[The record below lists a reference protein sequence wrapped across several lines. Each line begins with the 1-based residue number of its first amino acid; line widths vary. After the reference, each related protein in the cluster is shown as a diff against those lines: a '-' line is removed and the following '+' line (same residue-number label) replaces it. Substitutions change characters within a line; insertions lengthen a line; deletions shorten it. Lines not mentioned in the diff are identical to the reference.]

1 MSGAGQG
8 RPAAIAAGF
17 GEGGDWQEALGQV
30 RSALAEAGGTA
41 TTGVVYVSDSIA
53 DRLPEIVEAL
63 TADTGITD
71 WAGTVGMGVC
81 GTGRAAFGRPAVA
94 AAAFDFPQ
102 AAVRLV
108 PGVREDAGEAGAGL
122 ANWAAGQAR
131 ATALLHADPRNG
143 SMGEIVADLSETLGA
158 FTVGG
163 IASAEG
169 PTAQLAGAVEEGVV
183 SGLVFGEA
191 VGVVSGLSQGCTP
204 IGPPHTVTRSHN
216 NLVLEIDGEPAFDVL
231 CSDLGFNTVARIREA
246 APWLHAARPVPGSSE
261 ADYLVRNI
269 VGLDAQNGIV
279 ALGALIDPGERLVFV
294 RRDPAAAEADLRRML
309 RRAKAR
315 LSRPPQGG
323 VYVSCLARGPYMF
336 GSEDRELEIVRE
348 EIGDLPLAG
357 FFANGEF
364 SGGRIYG
371 YTGVITL
378 FE

>member
-17 GEGGDWQEALGQV
+17 GEGRDWQEALGQV

-41 TTGVVYVSDSIA
+41 TTGVVYVSDSAA

-63 TADTGITD
+63 AADTGITD

-81 GTGRAAFGRPAVA
+81 GTGRAAFARPAVA

-131 ATALLHADPRNG
+131 TTALLHADPRNRN
-143 SMGEIVADLSETLGA
+143 MEEIVADLSETLGA

-169 PTAQLAGAVEEGVV
+169 RTAQLAGTVQEGVV

-204 IGPPHTVTRSHN
+204 IGPAHTVTRSHN

-231 CSDLGFNTVARIREA
+231 CSDLGLDSVARIREVA
-246 APWLHAARPVPGSSE
+246 HWLHAARPVPGSSE

-269 VGLDAQNGIV
+269 IGLDAQDGIV
-279 ALGALIDPGERLVFV
+279 ALGALIDPGERLIFV

-309 RRAKAR
+309 RGAKAR
-315 LSRPPQGG
+315 LSRPAQGG
-323 VYVSCLARGPYMF
+323 VYVSCLARGPHMF
-336 GSEDRELEIVRE
+336 GSEDREMEIVRE

-371 YTGVITL
+371 YTGVLSL

>member
-1 MSGAGQG
+1 MSGSGQG
-8 RPAAIAAGF
+8 APAAIAAGF
-17 GEGGDWQEALGQV
+17 GEGRDWQEALGQV
-30 RSALAEAGGTA
+30 RAALAEAGGTA
-41 TTGVVYVSDSIA
+41 TTGVVYVSDNVA

-63 TADTGITD
+63 TADTGIAD

-108 PGVREDAGEAGAGL
+108 PGVRDDAGEAGAGL
-122 ANWAAGQAR
+122 AGWAAGQAR
-131 ATALLHADPRNG
+131 TTALLHADPRNQ

-169 PTAQLAGAVEEGVV
+169 RTAQLAGTVEEGVV

-191 VGVVSGLSQGCTP
+191 VRVVSGLSQGCTP
-204 IGPPHTVTRSHN
+204 IGPARTVTRSHN
-216 NLVLEIDGEPAFDVL
+216 NLVVEIDGEPAFDVL
-231 CSDLGFNTVARIREA
+231 CNDLGFNTVARIREA

-269 VGLDAQNGIV
+269 IGLDAQDGIV
-279 ALGALIDPGERLVFV
+279 ALGALIDPGERLIFV

-309 RRAKAR
+309 RGAKAR
-315 LSRPPQGG
+315 LSGPAQGG
-323 VYVSCLARGPYMF
+323 VYVSCLARGPHMF

-348 EIGDLPLAG
+348 EVGDLPLAG

>member
-1 MSGAGQG
+1 MSGSGQG
-8 RPAAIAAGF
+8 TPAAIAAGF
-17 GEGGDWQEALGQV
+17 GEGRDWQEALGQV
-30 RSALAEAGGTA
+30 RAALAEAGGTA
-41 TTGVVYVSDSIA
+41 TIGVVYVSDNVA

-108 PGVREDAGEAGAGL
+108 PGVRDDAGEAGAGL
-122 ANWAAGQAR
+122 AGWAAGQAR
-131 ATALLHADPRNG
+131 TTALLHADPRNQ

-169 PTAQLAGAVEEGVV
+169 RTAQLAGTVEEGVV

-191 VGVVSGLSQGCTP
+191 VRVVSGLSQGCTP
-204 IGPPHTVTRSHN
+204 IGPARTVTRSHN
-216 NLVLEIDGEPAFDVL
+216 NLVVEIDGEPAFDVL
-231 CSDLGFNTVARIREA
+231 CNDLGFNTVARIREA

-269 VGLDAQNGIV
+269 IGLDAQDGIV
-279 ALGALIDPGERLVFV
+279 ALGALIDPGERLIFV

-309 RRAKAR
+309 RGAKAR
-315 LSRPPQGG
+315 LSGPAQGG
-323 VYVSCLARGPYMF
+323 VYVSCLARGPHMF

-348 EIGDLPLAG
+348 EVGDLPLAG

>member
-1 MSGAGQG
+1 MSGSGQG
-8 RPAAIAAGF
+8 APAAIAAGF
-17 GEGGDWQEALGQV
+17 GEGRDWQEALGQV
-30 RSALAEAGGTA
+30 RAALAEAGGTA
-41 TTGVVYVSDSIA
+41 TTGVVYVSDNVA

-108 PGVREDAGEAGAGL
+108 PGVRDDAGEAGAGV
-122 ANWAAGQAR
+122 AGWAAGQAR
-131 ATALLHADPRNG
+131 TTALLHADPRNQ

-169 PTAQLAGAVEEGVV
+169 RTAQLAGTVEEGVV

-191 VGVVSGLSQGCTP
+191 VRVVSGLSQGCTP
-204 IGPPHTVTRSHN
+204 IGPARTVTRSHN
-216 NLVLEIDGEPAFDVL
+216 NLVVEIDGEPAFDVL
-231 CSDLGFNTVARIREA
+231 CNDLGFNTVARIREA

-269 VGLDAQNGIV
+269 IGLDAQDGIV
-279 ALGALIDPGERLVFV
+279 ALGALIDPGERLIFV

-309 RRAKAR
+309 RGAKAR
-315 LSRPPQGG
+315 LSGPAQGG
-323 VYVSCLARGPYMF
+323 VYVSCLARGPHMF

-348 EIGDLPLAG
+348 EVGDLPLAG

>member
-1 MSGAGQG
+1 MSSAGDG
-8 RPAAIAAGF
+8 RPTAIAAGF
-17 GEGGDWQEALGQV
+17 GEGGDWQTAFGPV
-30 RSALAEAGGTA
+30 RAALAEGAAGA
-41 TTGVVYVSDSIA
+41 NTGIVYVSDSIA

-63 TADTGITD
+63 KEDTGIVD

-81 GTGRAAFGRPAVA
+81 GTGRAAFGRPAIA
-94 AAAFDFPQ
+94 AAAFGFPDD
-102 AAVRLV
+102 AVRLV
-108 PGVREDAGEAGAGL
+108 PGIREDTAEAGAGL
-122 ANWAAGQAR
+122 AGWAAGQAR
-131 ATALLHADPRNG
+131 ATALLHADPRNR
-143 SMGEIVADLSETLGA
+143 SMAEIVADLSETLGA

-169 PTAQLAGAVEEGVV
+169 PTAQLAGSVEEGVV

-191 VGVVSGLSQGCTP
+191 VGVVSGLSQGCAP
-204 IGPPHTVTRSHN
+204 IGPARTVTRSHN

-231 CSDLGFNTVARIREA
+231 CSDLGLDSVARIREVA
-246 APWLHAARPVPGSSE
+246 HWLHAARPVPGSSE

-269 VGLDAQNGIV
+269 IGLDAQDGIV
-279 ALGALIDPGERLVFV
+279 ALGALIDPGERLMFV

-309 RRAKAR
+309 QGVKAR
-315 LSRPPQGG
+315 LSRPAQGG
-323 VYVSCLARGPYMF
+323 VYVSCLARGPHMF
-336 GSEDRELEIVRE
+336 GAEDAELQIVRE
-348 EIGDLPLAG
+348 ELGDLPLAG

>member
-41 TTGVVYVSDSIA
+41 TTGVVYVSDSVA

-131 ATALLHADPRNG
+131 ATALLHADPRNR

-169 PTAQLAGAVEEGVV
+169 RTAQLAGAVEEGVV

-204 IGPPHTVTRSHN
+204 IGPSHTVTRSHN

-231 CSDLGFNTVARIREA
+231 CSDLGFNTIARIREA

-269 VGLDAQNGIV
+269 VGLDAQDGIV
-279 ALGALIDPGERLVFV
+279 ALGTLIDPGERLIFV

-309 RRAKAR
+309 RGAKAR
-315 LSRPPQGG
+315 LSRPAQGG

>member
-1 MSGAGQG
+1 MSGSGQG
-8 RPAAIAAGF
+8 APAAIAAGF
-17 GEGGDWQEALGQV
+17 GEGRDWQEALGQV
-30 RSALAEAGGTA
+30 RAALAEAGGTA
-41 TTGVVYVSDSIA
+41 TTGVVYVSDNVA

-108 PGVREDAGEAGAGL
+108 PGVRDDAGEAGAGL
-122 ANWAAGQAR
+122 AGWAAGQAR
-131 ATALLHADPRNG
+131 TTALLHADPRNQ

-169 PTAQLAGAVEEGVV
+169 RTAQLAGTVEEGVV

-191 VGVVSGLSQGCTP
+191 VRVVSGLSQGCTP
-204 IGPPHTVTRSHN
+204 IGPARTVTRSHN
-216 NLVLEIDGEPAFDVL
+216 NLVVEIDGEPAFDVL
-231 CSDLGFNTVARIREA
+231 CNDLGFNTVARIREA

-269 VGLDAQNGIV
+269 IGLDAQDGIV
-279 ALGALIDPGERLVFV
+279 ALGALIDPGERLIFV

-309 RRAKAR
+309 RGAKAR
-315 LSRPPQGG
+315 LSGPAQGG
-323 VYVSCLARGPYMF
+323 VYVSCLARGPHMF

-348 EIGDLPLAG
+348 EVGDLPLAG

>member
-1 MSGAGQG
+1 MSGSGQG
-8 RPAAIAAGF
+8 APAAIAAGF
-17 GEGGDWQEALGQV
+17 GEGRDWQEALGQV
-30 RSALAEAGGTA
+30 RAALAEAGGTA
-41 TTGVVYVSDSIA
+41 TTGVVYVSDNVA

-108 PGVREDAGEAGAGL
+108 PGVRDDAGEAGAGL
-122 ANWAAGQAR
+122 AGWAAGQAR
-131 ATALLHADPRNG
+131 TTALLHADPRNQ

-169 PTAQLAGAVEEGVV
+169 RTAQLAGTVEEGVV

-191 VGVVSGLSQGCTP
+191 VRVVSGLSQGCTP
-204 IGPPHTVTRSHN
+204 IGPARTVTRSHN
-216 NLVLEIDGEPAFDVL
+216 NLVVEIDGEPAFDML
-231 CSDLGFNTVARIREA
+231 CNDLGFNTVARIREA

-269 VGLDAQNGIV
+269 IGLDAQDGIV
-279 ALGALIDPGERLVFV
+279 ALGALIDPGERLIFV

-309 RRAKAR
+309 RGAKAR
-315 LSRPPQGG
+315 LSGPAQGG
-323 VYVSCLARGPYMF
+323 VYVSCLARGPHMF

-348 EIGDLPLAG
+348 EVGDLPLAG

>member
-41 TTGVVYVSDSIA
+41 TTGVVYVSDSVA
-53 DRLPEIVEAL
+53 GRLPEIVEAL

-169 PTAQLAGAVEEGVV
+169 RTAQLAGSVEEGVV

-204 IGPPHTVTRSHN
+204 IGPSHTVTRSHN

-231 CSDLGFNTVARIREA
+231 CSDLGFNTIARIREA

-269 VGLDAQNGIV
+269 VGLDAQDGIV
-279 ALGALIDPGERLVFV
+279 ALGALIDPGERLIFV

-309 RRAKAR
+309 RGAKAR
-315 LSRPPQGG
+315 LARPAQGG

>member
-41 TTGVVYVSDSIA
+41 TTGVVYVSDSVA

-131 ATALLHADPRNG
+131 ATALLHADPRNR
-143 SMGEIVADLSETLGA
+143 SMGEIVGDLSEALGA

-169 PTAQLAGAVEEGVV
+169 PTAQLAGSVEEGVV
-183 SGLVFGEA
+183 SGLVFGE
-191 VGVVSGLSQGCTP
+191 VGGGRFRP
-204 IGPPHTVTRSHN
+204 
-216 NLVLEIDGEPAFDVL
+216 EP
-231 CSDLGFNTVARIREA
+231 G
-246 APWLHAARPVPGSSE
+246 LHAHR
-261 ADYLVRNI
+261 
-269 VGLDAQNGIV
+269 
-279 ALGALIDPGERLVFV
+279 
-294 RRDPAAAEADLRRML
+294 AAAYGHAIAQQPRARNR
-309 RRAKAR
+309 RRAGLRCALQR
-315 LSRPPQGG
+315 SRPRFRRAHP
-323 VYVSCLARGPYMF
+323 
-336 GSEDRELEIVRE
+336 
-348 EIGDLPLAG
+348 
-357 FFANGEF
+357 
-364 SGGRIYG
+364 
-371 YTGVITL
+371 
-378 FE
+378 

>member
-41 TTGVVYVSDSIA
+41 TTGVVYVSDSVA

-169 PTAQLAGAVEEGVV
+169 RTAQLAGSVEEGVV

-204 IGPPHTVTRSHN
+204 IGPSHTVTRSHN

-231 CSDLGFNTVARIREA
+231 CSDLGFNTIARIREA

-269 VGLDAQNGIV
+269 VGLDAQDGIV
-279 ALGALIDPGERLVFV
+279 ALGTLIDPGERLIFV

-309 RRAKAR
+309 RGAKAR
-315 LSRPPQGG
+315 LSRPAQGG

>member
-1 MSGAGQG
+1 MSGAGAG

-17 GEGGDWQEALGQV
+17 GEGGGWREALGPV
-30 RSALAEAGGTA
+30 RAALAEAGPGA
-41 TTGVVYVSDSIA
+41 NTGIVYVSGSIA
-53 DRLPEIVEAL
+53 DRLPEVVEAL
-63 TADTGITD
+63 KADTGIAD

-81 GTGRAAFGRPAVA
+81 GSGRAAFGRPAIA
-94 AAAFDFPQ
+94 AAAFSFPED
-102 AAVRLV
+102 AVRLV
-108 PGVREDAGEAGAGL
+108 PGIGKDAAEAGPELAG
-122 ANWAAGQAR
+122 WAAKQAR
-131 ATALLHADPRNG
+131 ATALLHADPRNAN
-143 SMGEIVADLSETLGA
+143 MGEIVADLAGALGA

-169 PTAQLAGAVEEGVV
+169 PTAQLAGRVEEGVV

-191 VGVVSGLSQGCTP
+191 VGVVSGLSQGCAP
-204 IGPPHTVTRSHN
+204 IGPARTVTRSHN

-231 CSDLGFNTVARIREA
+231 CGDLGLDSVARIRELA
-246 APWLHAARPVPGSSE
+246 HWLHAARPVPGSSQ

-269 VGLDAQNGIV
+269 IGLDAQDGIV
-279 ALGALIDPGERLVFV
+279 ALGAAIDPGERLFFV

-309 RRAKAR
+309 RSVKAR
-315 LSRPPQGG
+315 LSRPAQGG
-323 VYVSCLARGPYMF
+323 VYVSCLARGPHMF
-336 GSEDRELEIVRE
+336 GAEDSELQIVRE

-371 YTGVITL
+371 YTGVLTL

>member
-41 TTGVVYVSDSIA
+41 TTGVVYVSDSVA

-131 ATALLHADPRNG
+131 ATALLHADPRNR
-143 SMGEIVADLSETLGA
+143 SMGEIVGDLSEALGA

-169 PTAQLAGAVEEGVV
+169 STAQLAGSVEEGVV

-204 IGPPHTVTRSHN
+204 IGLPHTVTRSHN

-231 CSDLGFNTVARIREA
+231 CSDLGLDSVARIREV

-269 VGLDAQNGIV
+269 IGLDAQDGIV
-279 ALGALIDPGERLVFV
+279 ALGALIDPGERLIFV
-294 RRDPAAAEADLRRML
+294 RRDPAAAEADLRQML
-309 RRAKAR
+309 RGAKDRLAR
-315 LSRPPQGG
+315 PAQGG
-323 VYVSCLARGPYMF
+323 VYVSCLARGPHMF

>member
-30 RSALAEAGGTA
+30 RSALAESGGTA
-41 TTGVVYVSDSIA
+41 TTGVVYVSDSVA

-108 PGVREDAGEAGAGL
+108 PGVREDAGEAGASL

-131 ATALLHADPRNG
+131 ATALLHADPRNR

-169 PTAQLAGAVEEGVV
+169 RTAQLAGAVEEGVV

-204 IGPPHTVTRSHN
+204 IGPAHTVTRSHN

-279 ALGALIDPGERLVFV
+279 ALGALIDPGERLIFV

-309 RRAKAR
+309 RGAKAR
-315 LSRPPQGG
+315 LARPAQGG

>member
-41 TTGVVYVSDSIA
+41 TTGVVYVSDSVA
-53 DRLPEIVEAL
+53 GRLPEIVEAL

-169 PTAQLAGAVEEGVV
+169 RTAQLAGSVEEGVV

-204 IGPPHTVTRSHN
+204 IGPSHTVTRSHN

-231 CSDLGFNTVARIREA
+231 CSDLGFNTIARIREA

-269 VGLDAQNGIV
+269 VGLDAQDGIV
-279 ALGALIDPGERLVFV
+279 ALGTLIDPGERLIFV

-309 RRAKAR
+309 RGAKAR
-315 LSRPPQGG
+315 LSRPAQGG